1 MLAEVLAEVL
11 AEALAELLAELLA
24 EVLTADLQP
33 AVLCSIAPSGDALPA
48 PRPLELAWGLLGSL
62 GSHCLVW
69 SA

>member
-11 AEALAELLAELLA
+11 AEALAEVLVEVPAEALAELSVEL
-24 EVLTADLQP
+24 L
-33 AVLCSIAPSGDALPA
+33 SGDALPA
-48 PRPLELAWGLLGSL
+48 PCLLELAWGLLGSL